1 MTIDFSDILNILE
14 DDPFEEYPVDIVTFV
29 TSPNYL
35 GQPPLSDHQYTLV
48 ECMSQIYRLDDLK
61 RFMPADQAAQHYKK
75 YTKNEIIQQLGK
87 GSGKDHTSTI
97 GTAYTVYKLM
107 CLKDPARY
115 YGKPPGDSIDIIN
128 IAINAQQAKNVFFDN
143 FIKKIHQCPW
153 FAGKYEDK
161 VSSVKFEKSI
171 TVYSGHSER
180 ESHEGLNLFTAIL
193 DEISGFA
200 IDSASGNDQA
210 KTGDNIY
217 KAFRGSVDSRFPDYG
232 KVVLLS
238 FPRFKG
244 DFISKRYNDVIAEK
258 EVVQRTHTFVIN
270 PELPEDSPENT
281 FTIEW
286 EEDHITAYK
295 IPKIY
300 ALKRPTWEINPTR
313 SIEDFKFAFY
323 TDPGD
328 AYMRFACMPGE
339 SSDSFFKSKE
349 KIDRML
355 NIRNPLDNFRRWDD
369 SFKPDKDKVY
379 YVHADLAQKH
389 DKCAV
394 AISHVEK
401 WVKVQSF
408 NDYEQIVPFVV
419 TDAIAWWEPR
429 KEGPVDLSEV
439 KNWIFDLKR
448 KGFKIGLVTFDR
460 WQSFDIQRDLQELGM
475 RTETLS
481 VAKKHYED
489 LAMLVYEE
497 RVAAPMIEV
506 LRDELLELKIMR
518 NNKVDHPRK
527 GGKDLA
533 DALCGSVYNAISHTP
548 REQFIEIEVH
558 DYRSTRLDRKNELP
572 VESKPKEMPR
582 EVKDFLKDMKV
593 I

>member
-1 MTIDFSDILNILE
+1 MTLDFSDILNILE
-14 DDPFEEYPVDIVTFV
+14 DDPFEEYPVDVHTFV
-29 TSPNYL
+29 TDPKFL
-35 GQPPLSDHQYTLV
+35 GQPELSTYQYDLV
-48 ECMSQIYRLDDLK
+48 ECMSQIYKLDDLK
-61 RFMPADQAAQHYKK
+61 RFMDADKAVQHFNK

-143 FIKKIHQCPW
+143 FIKKIHQCQW

-161 VSSVKFEKSI
+161 VSSVKFDKSI

-210 KTGDNIY
+210 KTADNIY

-244 DFISKRYNDVIAEK
+244 DFISKRYEDVIAEK
-258 EVVQRTHTFVIN
+258 EVIQRSHTFIIN
-270 PELPEDSPENT
+270 PELPDDSPDNS

-349 KIDRML
+349 KIDKML
-355 NIRNPLDNFRRWDD
+355 STRNPLDQFRRWDD
-369 SFKPDKDKVY
+369 SFKPDPDKIY
-379 YVHADLAQKH
+379 FVHADLAQKH

-401 WVKVQSF
+401 WVKVQTF

-439 KNWIFDLKR
+439 KNWIFELKR

-548 REQFIEIEVH
+548 REQFLEIEVH
-558 DYRSTRLDRKNELP
+558 DYRSTRLDKSREQA

-582 EVKDFLKDMKV
+582 EVRDFLADLKL